1 MMDRCLKL
9 ISALVVVALPLS
21 LQAATGVVSTQ
32 TANQQKLQEVLN
44 SLRYGRTT
52 VGPIR
57 TLSPTPVATVAPI
70 APAPTVAAAEPVKC
84 VPASAYSAP
93 TIPVAPVATPTVYE
107 APAPAPAPVAVT
119 SPTPLTRE
127 ARLQA
132 IINRL
137 VSSRSPAPAPAPI
150 AVAPTVSYV
159 PVIAA
164 PVVPAAP
171 VGPPCPPEMVAT
183 STSTSTR
190 TAAAPTATLV
200 SLNPLTQTID
210 ESSLLSTSQGN
221 KCDKE
226 GKEKDDCH
234 ETPEPG
240 TLGLLGFGLL
250 GLALSRRKAIV
261 R

>member
-1 MMDRCLKL
+1 MDRRLKL
-9 ISALVVVALPLS
+9 ISALALVALPLS

-32 TANQQKLQEVLN
+32 TANQQKLQDVLN

-93 TIPVAPVATPTVYE
+93 TIPVAPVAAPTVYE
-107 APAPAPAPVAVT
+107 APAPAPVAVT

-137 VSSRSPAPAPAPI
+137 VSSRSPAPAPTPI

-164 PVVPAAP
+164 SVVPAAP

-183 STSTSTR
+183 STSGL
-190 TAAAPTATLV
+190 AGPTATV
-200 SLNPLTQTID
+200 AALNPLTTTIQ
-210 ESSLLSTSQGN
+210 ESSLLKAPQPLSAEEYT
-221 KCDKE
+221 D
-226 GKEKDDCH
+226 
-234 ETPEPG
+234 TPEPG